1 MINDEANNNHYF
13 AVKNLLELNS
23 SGWLQ
28 GKNDV
33 IKNNNNFQNALND
46 ALNYHTIENN
56 PQRISKLKPYID
68 NYNWEGTKVPAE
80 SKEWQKFEQN
90 NDTIALDVLYVEQY
104 TNKITPAYKSKYNN
118 TSKKQVVYWWLVMV
132 ENIITLL

>member
-33 IKNNNNFQNALND
+33 INNNNNFQNALND

-118 TSKKQVVYWWLVMV
+118 TGKKQVVYWWLVMV

>member
-33 IKNNNNFQNALND
+33 INNNNNFQNALND

-118 TSKKQVVYWWLVMV
+118 TSKKQVVYWWLLMV

>member
-33 IKNNNNFQNALND
+33 INNNNNFQNALND

-104 TNKITPAYKSKYNN
+104 TNRITPAYKSKYNN

>member
-33 IKNNNNFQNALND
+33 INNNNNFQNALND

>member
-1 MINDEANNNHYF
+1 MISDEANNNHYF

-33 IKNNNNFQNALND
+33 INNNNNFQNALND

>member
-33 IKNNNNFQNALND
+33 INNNNNFQNALND

-132 ENIITLL
+132 ENIINLL

>member
-33 IKNNNNFQNALND
+33 INNNNNFQNALND

-118 TSKKQVVYWWLVMV
+118 TSKKQVVYWWLEMV